1 MDSKKPW
8 MEFWLGRVKLIQRPS
23 EKIPTSQH
31 GCDKCRNQAPC
42 IDGEVEDWEVS
53 SPFLCLK
60 KKKKKA
66 KTGQI
71 ISSMCLLGPPPT
83 SSDSLRGTIQILS
96 PKYVN
101 VILDILTHILLTK
114 NKHFSIFHTLVQ
126 SSLTF
131 FYPFILAKMI
141 ILYTMSMYCV
151 L

>member
-1 MDSKKPW
+1 
-8 MEFWLGRVKLIQRPS
+8 
-23 EKIPTSQH
+23 
-31 GCDKCRNQAPC
+31 
-42 IDGEVEDWEVS
+42 
-53 SPFLCLK
+53 
-60 KKKKKA
+60 
-66 KTGQI
+66 
-71 ISSMCLLGPPPT
+71 MCLLGPPPT
-83 SSDSLRGTIQILS
+83 SSDSLRDTIQILS

-101 VILDILTHILLTK
+101 VILDILTHILLTQ